1 MGQMTVEVNGRP
13 YEVGCEDGQEAQLTN
28 LAEIVDARVRELA
41 PGAGPLGETRLILMG
56 ALMIASEMDEAKALL
71 VIARSRIAALE
82 EERASLEEKA
92 AQALEAA
99 ARKLEA
105 MASR

>member
-1 MGQMTVEVNGRP
+1 MGQVTVEVNGRP
-13 YEVGCEDGQEAQLTN
+13 YEVGCEDGQEAQLAAI
-28 LAEIVDARVRELA
+28 AEIVDARVRELA
-41 PGAGPLGETRLILMG
+41 PAAGPVGETRLILMG
-56 ALMIASEMDEAKALL
+56 ALMIAHEMNEAKARLAA
-71 VIARSRIAALE
+71 ARSRIDALE
-82 EERASLEEKA
+82 EERANADEKA